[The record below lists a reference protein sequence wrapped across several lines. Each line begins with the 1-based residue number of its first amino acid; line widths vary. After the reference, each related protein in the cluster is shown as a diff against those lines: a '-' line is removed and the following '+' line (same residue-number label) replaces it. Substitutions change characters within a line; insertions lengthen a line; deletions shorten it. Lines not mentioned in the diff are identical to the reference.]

1 MFLSTLYSFRERY
14 CWVILN
20 IFLSNLID
28 VVWDFAV
35 VVSKILVIMDHVKR
49 FMLAYEGHVLAEN
62 LLVTCFK
69 YSIDEAVQNAQ
80 QFKLQPLWV

>member
-1 MFLSTLYSFRERY
+1 
-14 CWVILN
+14 
-20 IFLSNLID
+20 
-28 VVWDFAV
+28 
-35 VVSKILVIMDHVKR
+35 MDHVKR

-80 QFKLQPLWV
+80 QFKLQPL